1 MLEQTRKF
9 YIMERTDNNGALTFY
24 LNEVGESKNAEKFKD
39 FKNSLQ
45 KFVDSLKDYTGKA
58 LVYFHANWTYK
69 GFATIEQ
76 AKKIIETLT
85 ANNVENKNAVEYIVT
100 NKLISPLATNKDG
113 KKVIDSTMVMAQ
125 IEFDLERKAKDVIF
139 KLTNPKATVENIVIE
154 DITTEEMKNYKVDIV
169 KLERNFDSID
179 VSYNLIHDKYKSQLY
194 IKTLS
199 NLGKNL
205 EISKA
210 RTINEDIEIK
220 EHQQYVEVRN
230 FKTKVWISVS
240 ILIALAILPISIN
253 TIITN
258 GSSVATNLIGSIYII
273 SSFFLMKILQGV
285 SPLASA
291 PHIIWYRNF
300 EGVQNNENIYFMI
313 ANVVLVF
320 VLYLMITLNILKRQD
335 L

>member
-24 LNEVGESKNAEKFKD
+24 LNEVGESKNPEKLKD
-39 FKNSLQ
+39 FKEVLQ
-45 KFVDSLKDYTGKA
+45 KFLDILKNYAGKA
-58 LVYFHANWTYK
+58 LVYFHANWTYR
-69 GFATIEQ
+69 GFATVEQ
-76 AKKIIETLT
+76 VKKIIEALT
-85 ANNVENKNAVEYIVT
+85 ANN
-100 NKLISPLATNKDG
+100 
-113 KKVIDSTMVMAQ
+113 
-125 IEFDLERKAKDVIF
+125 
-139 KLTNPKATVENIVIE
+139 VENIVIE

-205 EISKA
+205 EMSKA

-240 ILIALAILPISIN
+240 ILIALAILSAIML
-253 TIITN
+253 
-258 GSSVATNLIGSIYII
+258 VV
-273 SSFFLMKILQGV
+273 IL
-285 SPLASA
+285 L
-291 PHIIWYRNF
+291 R
-300 EGVQNNENIYFMI
+300 
-313 ANVVLVF
+313 
-320 VLYLMITLNILKRQD
+320 K
-335 L
+335 

>member
-24 LNEVGESKNAEKFKD
+24 LNEVGESKNPEKLKD
-39 FKNSLQ
+39 FKEVLQ
-45 KFVDSLKDYTGKA
+45 KFLDILKNYTGKA

-69 GFATIEQ
+69 GFATVEQ
-76 AKKIIETLT
+76 VKKIIETLT
-85 ANNVENKNAVEYIVT
+85 ANNVENKNAIEYIIT
-100 NKLISPLATNKDG
+100 NKLISPLAINKDG

-139 KLTNPKATVENIVIE
+139 KLTNPKATVENIVVE
-154 DITTEEMKNYKVDIV
+154 DITTEEMKNYTVDIV

-179 VSYNLIHDKYKSQLY
+179 VSYNLINGKYKSQLY

-205 EISKA
+205 EMSKA

-240 ILIALAILPISIN
+240 ILIALAILSAIML
-253 TIITN
+253 
-258 GSSVATNLIGSIYII
+258 VV
-273 SSFFLMKILQGV
+273 IL
-285 SPLASA
+285 L
-291 PHIIWYRNF
+291 R
-300 EGVQNNENIYFMI
+300 
-313 ANVVLVF
+313 
-320 VLYLMITLNILKRQD
+320 K
-335 L
+335 